1 MPWLDWLKPRAGSE
15 QQTTDPGEG
24 VGREDGTPPLGPG
37 APYDPRSGRFYNPPG
52 SPRRPQDTR
61 AWTQFYKRRTRD
73 RVVPTLPPGYVL
85 TEEQTL
91 AGLRAHEGRD
101 SITWIGH
108 ACFLLRLGGMTVL
121 LDPYLSATAG
131 PRNGLGPKRFAPP
144 ALGPASLPRIDVLAV
159 SHNHYDHLDLPVIRA
174 LPGKQRMAVVTPLG
188 LGKYF
193 THRGYRDVRELDWGR
208 STSVM
213 HAGRDGVRVS
223 ALPAVHFSKRS
234 PFDTNRTL
242 WAGFAIEGAGRRV
255 YFAGDTA
262 YGPVFA
268 EWGERAGPFDLG
280 LVGIGAYAPRELMI
294 ASHTSPEEAVKLG
307 RDLGCRALVGMHWG
321 TIKLTDEPPF
331 EPPGLFRAAG
341 RAAGYAED
349 DLWIMKVGETR
360 EIPRR
365 RGAN

>member
-1 MPWLDWLKPRAGSE
+1 MAWLDWLRPRGWSE
-15 QQTTDPGEG
+15 AADGDVGAPLARDHDPA
-24 VGREDGTPPLGPG
+24 PPLGPG
-37 APYDPRSGRFYNPPG
+37 APYDPRTRRFYNPPG
-52 SPRRPQDTR
+52 SPRRPRDTR
-61 AWTQFYKRRTRD
+61 AWTEFYKRRTRD
-73 RVVPTLPPGYVL
+73 RVVPVLPPGHVL

-91 AGLRAHEGRD
+91 AGLRAHAGCD

-108 ACFLLRLGGMTVL
+108 ACFLLRLGGVSVL
-121 LDPYLSATAG
+121 LDPYLSVTAG

-144 ALGPASLPRIDVLAV
+144 ALKPATLPRIDILAV
-159 SHNHYDHLDLPVIRA
+159 SHNHYDHLDLPALRA
-174 LPGKQRMAVVTPLG
+174 LHGKHRMTVVVPLG
-188 LGKYF
+188 LGPYF
-193 THRGYRDVRELDWGR
+193 TRRGYRDVRELDWGR
-208 STSVM
+208 ST
-213 HAGRDGVRVS
+213 GRDGVRVS

-242 WAGFAIEGAGRRV
+242 WAGFAVEGAGRRV

-294 ASHTSPEEAVKLG
+294 ANHTSPEEAVWLG
-307 RDLGCRALVGMHWG
+307 RDLGCRSLVGMHWG

-331 EPPGLFRAAG
+331 EPPALFRAAG
-341 RAAGYAED
+341 RAAGYDDD
-349 DLWIMKVGETR
+349 DLWIMRIGETR